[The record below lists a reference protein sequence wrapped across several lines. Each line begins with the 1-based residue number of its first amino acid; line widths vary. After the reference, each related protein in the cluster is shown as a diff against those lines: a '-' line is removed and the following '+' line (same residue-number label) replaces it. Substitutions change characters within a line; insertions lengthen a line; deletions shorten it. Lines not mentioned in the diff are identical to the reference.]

1 MEETPPEHILT
12 KLCTFEKVK
21 EQTIRWFL
29 SDGIA
34 ENVTISKSNIKIGQ
48 SELSFINKQL
58 TLIGPLYESHS
69 KEQVT
74 LATLRKYYFRKDSLI
89 ERLTIDLQD
98 YEE

>member
-1 MEETPPEHILT
+1 MT
-12 KLCTFEKVK
+12 KVCKFEKVK

-34 ENVTISKSNIKIGQ
+34 EELLISKSNIKIGQ
-48 SELSFINKQL
+48 TDLSYINKNL
-58 TLIGPLYESHS
+58 TIIGPLYESDS

-74 LATLRKYYFRKDSLI
+74 LATLRKFYFRKDSLL
-89 ERLTIDLQD
+89 EKLTLDLQD